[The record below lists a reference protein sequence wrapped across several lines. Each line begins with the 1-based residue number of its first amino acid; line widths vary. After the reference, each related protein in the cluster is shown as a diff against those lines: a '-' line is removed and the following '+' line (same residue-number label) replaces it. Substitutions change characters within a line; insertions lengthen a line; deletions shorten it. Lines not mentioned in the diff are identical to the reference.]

1 MPTRTKVIPKSTSK
15 PTHITP
21 SMAMDWLDT
30 MVTNRRLSQGLIDAI
45 ARDISNGKWRI
56 NGDPIRFDTKG
67 HLIDGQHRLWAIIE
81 ANKPVD
87 SYVVT
92 DIHPSAMST
101 IDTGKRRSFS
111 NHLEITGHPLYATCV
126 AAMVRL
132 LWVESIGSEALDSG
146 HLVPTHQE
154 LMALHRNNP
163 NLLASAEA
171 TMMSPFLVSHS
182 IIAFAHFK
190 MAKLNR
196 KTADQWA
203 HFLTS
208 GEGFT
213 KNHPV
218 LHLRNRFIAVRNS
231 NTQRLRRVEILALCY
246 KSWNYM
252 RNGKTCLSLR
262 WLDSEPLP
270 TLK

>member
-15 PTHITP
+15 PTRITP
-21 SMAMDWLDT
+21 SMAMDWLET
-30 MVTNRRLSQGLIDAI
+30 MVVNRRLSQSIIDAI
-45 ARDISNGKWRI
+45 ARDIRAGKWRI

-81 ANKPVD
+81 ASKSVD

-111 NHLEITGHPLYATCV
+111 NHLEICGHTLYATCV

-154 LMALHRNNP
+154 LMLLHRQNP
-163 NLLASAEA
+163 GLLASAEI

-182 IIAFAHFK
+182 IVAYAHYK
-190 MAKLNR
+190 MDKINH
-196 KTADQWA
+196 KTATDWA

-231 NTQRLRRVEILALCY
+231 NNKRLRRVEILALCY

-252 RNGKTCLSLR
+252 RNGKTCRSLR
-262 WLDSEPLP
+262 WAEAEAMP
-270 TLK
+270 TLQ